1 MTRSFYAIALALL
14 GSLASCVS
22 TKDISYLQDSDY
34 SKTQAKAITNE
45 RPEYK
50 LAINDVL
57 NITVQSAQ
65 PELTQVFNLN
75 SGQGTFINGDPGSQ
89 YINGYVVDAG
99 GNITLPTAGRLPVRG
114 LTVSEAQ
121 RAIQTAVNNYVRGA
135 TASVKL
141 VSFKI
146 TVLGEVRNPGYFY
159 VQNPQA
165 TLLEALGLAGDL
177 TPLGNRRNVKLV
189 RQTASGSEV
198 VLLDLTRPNLLSSPY
213 YYLQPNDAL
222 YVEPEAALTQRANVN
237 NLSIIFAG
245 LTTVAVIA
253 NLILTSTK

>member
-1 MTRSFYAIALALL
+1 MIRPFRAIVILL
-14 GSLASCVS
+14 VSSLSSCIS

-34 SKTQAKAITNE
+34 SATQAKAVTNE

-50 LAINDVL
+50 LATNDVL

-65 PELTQVFNLN
+65 PELTQVFNIN
-75 SGQGTFINGDPGSQ
+75 AGQGSFINGDPGSQ
-89 YINGYVVDAG
+89 YTNGYVIDAG
-99 GNITLPTAGRLPVRG
+99 GNIVLPTAGRLPVRG
-114 LTVSEAQ
+114 LTITDAQ
-121 RAIQTAVNNYVRGA
+121 RVIQTAVNNYVRGA

-165 TLLEALGLAGDL
+165 TLLEGLGLAGDL
-177 TPLGNRRNVKLV
+177 TPLANRRNVKLI
-189 RQTASGSEV
+189 RQTANGSEV
-198 VLLDLTRPNLLSSPY
+198 ILLDLTKPNVLASPY

-222 YVEPEAALTQRANVN
+222 YVEPEAALTQRANIN
-237 NLSIIFAG
+237 NLSIVFAG

-253 NLILTSTK
+253 NIILTVTR